1 MPRRSCWKS
10 SCHQKK
16 LNQGAFLF
24 FGISHSKLKDDNIIF
39 GELIKEMTQIFLIDL
54 RHTEEKQIFFIF

>member
-1 MPRRSCWKS
+1 M
-10 SCHQKK
+10 
-16 LNQGAFLF
+16 F